1 MSAGSKGK
9 RFEQNFKNSCNIQN
23 ILCIRLNDSSTSFIM
38 EKNAR
43 FTPDN
48 PCDYINFYRNYLFP
62 IECKSTE
69 YGSISIQLEPQEK
82 SKMIK
87 LHQYNS
93 LVNFSLY
100 EGVYPCFL
108 FNFRQKEGV
117 DEDTYLMYVGDF
129 TNFLSKT
136 DKHSINKLD
145 IVQNGGI
152 IVEQKLLR
160 TNYLY
165 NIEKA
170 FDDMIKYRGSLEHN

>member
-1 MSAGSKGK
+1 MKNVGK
-9 RFEQNFKNSCNIQN
+9 QFEKQVKLSCEKQN
-23 ILCIRLNDSSTSFIM
+23 ILCVRFNDTSTSYIK

-43 FTPDN
+43 FTPKNVADFLMWF
-48 PCDYINFYRNYLFP
+48 DRNLFF

-69 YGSISIQLEPQEK
+69 YSSMSFSTDPKE

-87 LHQYNS
+87 AHQISDLSNLS
-93 LVNFSLY
+93 LFDY
-100 EGVYPCFL
+100 VYPCFL
-108 FNFRQKEGV
+108 FNFRSKDSLDQ
-117 DEDTYLMYVGDF
+117 DTYLMHISDF
-129 TNFLSKT
+129 NNFIAKT

-165 NIEKA
+165 NIQKA
-170 FDDMIKYRGSLEHN
+170 FNDMIEYKEKNKS

>member
-1 MSAGSKGK
+1 MKNVGK
-9 RFEQNFKNSCNIQN
+9 QFEKQVKLSCEKQN
-23 ILCIRLNDSSTSFIM
+23 ILCVRFNDTSTSYIK

-43 FTPDN
+43 FTPTN
-48 PCDYINFYRNYLFP
+48 ICDFLMWLDRNLFF

-69 YGSISIQLEPQEK
+69 YSSMSFSTDPKE

-87 LHQYNS
+87 AHQISDLSNLS
-93 LVNFSLY
+93 LFDY
-100 EGVYPCFL
+100 VYPCFL
-108 FNFRQKEGV
+108 FNFRSRDSLDQ
-117 DEDTYLMYVGDF
+117 DTYLMHINDF
-129 TNFLSKT
+129 NNFIAKT

-165 NIEKA
+165 NIQKA
-170 FDDMIKYRGSLEHN
+170 FQDMIDYKENKS

>member
-1 MSAGSKGK
+1 MSKNQGK
-9 RFEQNFKNSCNIQN
+9 IFESQYKRSCEKQN
-23 ILCIRLNDSSTSFIM
+23 ILCVRFNDTSTSYIK

-43 FTPDN
+43 FTPSN
-48 PCDYINFYRNYLFP
+48 ICDFFTFFKRNAFF

-69 YGSISIQLEPQEK
+69 YGSMSFSVDPKE

-87 LHQYNS
+87 AHQISDLSNLS
-93 LVNFSLY
+93 LFDN
-100 EGVYPCFL
+100 VYPCFL
-108 FNFRQKEGV
+108 FNFRQKEGI
-117 DEDTYLMYVGDF
+117 DQDTYLMHISDF
-129 TNFLSKT
+129 NDFISKT

-170 FDDMIKYRGSLEHN
+170 FDDMIKYREGLEHN